1 MQLPQMVTIP
11 QPPENIYPLLDPRAK
26 NKISF
31 IKPFQMQKFLVTQKE
46 WSAVMGG
53 NPSSLMGDNLPV
65 ENITYDEAV
74 EYTQKLS
81 QLLNL
86 PKDKAFRLPTDWEWE
101 WAALGGGPW
110 EDREASLDEAWVN
123 ENSDNKTHE
132 VGLLKP
138 NGYGLYD
145 MLGNV
150 WEWTSSDFSSAKND
164 KVIRGGCWLTDA
176 ADARVAHRSF
186 GSPLS
191 SSQWASDD
199 GLGFRLCKTI

>member
-1 MQLPQMVTIP
+1 MLTIP
-11 QPPENIYPLLDPRAK
+11 QPPENIYPLLDP
-26 NKISF
+26 NTEHKIAF

-46 WSAVMGG
+46 WSAVMGK
-53 NPSSLMGDNLPV
+53 NPSKFKGDDLPV

-74 EYTQKLS
+74 EYAQKLS
-81 QLLNL
+81 QILNL
-86 PKDKAFRLPTDWEWE
+86 PHDKAFRLPTDWEWE

-110 EDREASLDEAWVN
+110 EDRVANLDEAWVA

-150 WEWTSSDFSSAKND
+150 WEWNSSDFSSAKIY
-164 KVIRGGCWLTDA
+164 KVIRGGSWCRDA
-176 ADARVAHRSF
+176 AFARVALRNDRS
-186 GSPLS
+186 LS
-191 SSQWASDD
+191 DRNG